1 MLGLK
6 SNHVSKRGPWDLC
19 NNIVELVASVGE
31 NGPLLCM
38 WENVIGHVTL
48 VAIDGTIILVP
59 YLLT

>member
-1 MLGLK
+1 MLVKGAPGIY
-6 SNHVSKRGPWDLC
+6 VT
-19 NNIVELVASVGE
+19 IVELVASVGE